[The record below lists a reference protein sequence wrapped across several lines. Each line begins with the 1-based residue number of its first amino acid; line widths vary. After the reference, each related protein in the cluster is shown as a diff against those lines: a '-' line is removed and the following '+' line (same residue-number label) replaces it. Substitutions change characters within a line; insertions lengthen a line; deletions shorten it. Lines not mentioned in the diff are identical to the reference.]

1 MNLQGKILLKEKA
14 HILRNLPRHWQR
26 TYGAVQRAYLPTDR
40 EQIVQWP
47 YQHVFRRSY
56 S

>member
-1 MNLQGKILLKEKA
+1 MRQGEISFKEKA
-14 HILRNLPRHWQR
+14 HFLRNLPPYWQL